1 MKQNGKPIR
10 MRISEMGSDI
20 SQMSAAEMKRHCDEF
35 FKKRGLTHTFN
46 SSFGQGIYTSYQKPD
61 LPKKTK

>member
-1 MKQNGKPIR
+1 